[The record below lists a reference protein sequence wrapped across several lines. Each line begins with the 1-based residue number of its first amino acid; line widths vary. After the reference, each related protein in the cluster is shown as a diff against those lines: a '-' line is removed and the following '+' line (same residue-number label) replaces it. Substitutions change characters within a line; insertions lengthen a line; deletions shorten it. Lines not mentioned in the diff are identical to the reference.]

1 MIENDVV
8 RKVSDGWDN
17 GLILLGEPKRRGKIT
32 CGFQVVRG
40 SKNTIGVCLSNVNRN
55 GYVNKTEKGWGFYAG
70 GRLGN
75 GGPARKKYGQPFKT
89 PDSVIVMEMDCDL
102 GT

>member
-32 CGFQVVRG
+32 FGFQVVRG
-40 SKNTIGVCLSNVNRN
+40 SKNTIGVCLSNVDRN

-75 GGPARKKYGQPFKT
+75 GGPARKKYGQSFKT